1 MAESGHYGAPVHARA
16 IQTTSLLITLL
27 FPSAMLAQSSGAGGQ
42 DNSWVPSF
50 SLFGGILTQK
60 AEASSSSNARPSTQG
75 DAELTYPLVGF
86 SAELMTPKL
95 SGWRGS
101 PALFLHG
108 DVAMSFSSTW
118 KVAAEG
124 SSGPPE
130 LPTVQGLDLALL
142 APEDVIG
149 TGTQTTAEAE
159 PLELSAGVGIAFE
172 IKLWD
177 RTLRLRPSFEYR
189 REQISYALAL
199 SNVATYLPPTPGGFS
214 VCGPD
219 LNGDP
224 LKNGCGFASL
234 SMGQKETVHSIGPGF
249 EVALDAGRA
258 GPFIL
263 TLYASAQAY
272 HVLGSRSTTIDLT
285 GSYDP
290 PPPSPDPIQAT
301 TTIERDPWN
310 YRGLVGLRFR
320 WLPQ

>member
-1 MAESGHYGAPVHARA
+1 
-16 IQTTSLLITLL
+16 
-27 FPSAMLAQSSGAGGQ
+27 
-42 DNSWVPSF
+42 
-50 SLFGGILTQK
+50 
-60 AEASSSSNARPSTQG
+60 
-75 DAELTYPLVGF
+75 
-86 SAELMTPKL
+86 
-95 SGWRGS
+95 
-101 PALFLHG
+101 
-108 DVAMSFSSTW
+108 MSYSSTW
-118 KVAAEG
+118 KVATEG

-130 LPTVQGLDLALL
+130 LPFVPGLRLGLL

-159 PLELSAGVGIAFE
+159 PLEISAGVGIAFE

-199 SNVATYLPPTPGGFS
+199 SNVVTYLPPTQDGFS
-214 VCGPD
+214 ICGPLNSVD
-219 LNGDP
+219 LLAND
-224 LKNGCGFASL
+224 CGFASL
-234 SMGQKETVHSIGPGF
+234 NTGQKETVHSIGPGF
-249 EVALDAGRA
+249 EVALDAGRT

-272 HVLGSRSTTIDLT
+272 RVLGSRSTTIDLS

-290 PPPSPDPIQAT
+290 PPPEGSPANGTINAT

-320 WLPQ
+320 WLPE